1 MARSSAPRRMTS
13 SITPSAAASSAW
25 NKSSMPR
32 TGWPAAPHDQ
42 VAGCEPGTRGW
53 TIVLHKANQQ
63 TFSIRQTDGT
73 PQTSGDMRRRDSD
86 TKPDAA
92 LRLTLSQAVHSRSES
107 LIRRDRKVEPFAQ
120 TMSVQAQQPSL
131 GVDYRAAR

>member
-1 MARSSAPRRMTS
+1 
-13 SITPSAAASSAW
+13 
-25 NKSSMPR
+25 
-32 TGWPAAPHDQ
+32 
-42 VAGCEPGTRGW
+42 
-53 TIVLHKANQQ
+53 
-63 TFSIRQTDGT
+63 
-73 PQTSGDMRRRDSD
+73 MRRRDSD